1 MITKMINISKILCAG
16 IVSLSF
22 AAGLTSCKS
31 GDQDFPDFDY
41 QSCYFAKQYPVRT
54 VELGNDLYVDLT
66 LDNQHKIQIQ
76 AAMGGAY
83 SNRRDVTIEFAVEPS
98 LCDGLTFADGTDVTP
113 MPKEYYE
120 FLGENIVIPAGQP
133 VGGVEV
139 QLKDGFF
146 DHPLSVTNHFVIPL
160 RIKKATGVDTVL
172 ESKNFVLYAV
182 KYVNKYHGN
191 YIKNGNLQAAT
202 ADVTTKG
209 LKTSIMVYDGK
220 DSEGVSFPCELQL
233 NFDDNDA
240 CTVTALTE
248 GYTVTGSGRFVEN
261 DQTQLVGARHPNTIY
276 LKFSGTYEGF
286 KYQRNAKGEIVE
298 DGDGN
303 PIKIPVKFDF
313 SEDYVL
319 TLKTRGVKSENFK

>member
-22 AAGLTSCKS
+22 ASGLTSCKS

-83 SNRRDVTIEFAVEPS
+83 SNRRDITIEFDVEPS

-113 MPKEYYE
+113 MPKEYYDL
-120 FLGENIVIPAGQP
+120 LGDKIVIPAGQI

-182 KYVNKYHGN
+182 KYVNKYHAQ
-191 YIKNGNLQAAT
+191 YILNGDLQGAT
-202 ADVTTKG
+202 VDLTTKS
-209 LKTSIMVYDGK
+209 LNTSLFNYAAKDG
-220 DSEGVSFPCELQL
+220 SGVAHNCEIQL
-233 NFDDNDA
+233 NFDADDA
-240 CTVTALTE
+240 CTVTSNTP
-248 GYTVTGSGRFVEN
+248 GFTVQGTGRFVEA
-261 DQTQLVGARHPNTIY
+261 DETQLVGARHPDTIY
-276 LKFSGTYEGF
+276 LNFT
-286 KYQRNAKGEIVE
+286 
-298 DGDGN
+298 
-303 PIKIPVKFDF
+303 VKNETLGINVTE
-313 SEDYVL
+313 SYVL
-319 TLKTRGVKSENFK
+319 TVKTRGVISENFK

>member
-1 MITKMINISKILCAG
+1 MKTNNIKSLLLAG
-16 IVSLSF
+16 IVSCGL
-22 AAGLTSCKS
+22 ATGLTSCKS

-41 QSCYFAKQYPVRT
+41 QTCYFAKQYPVRT

-66 LDNQHKIQIQ
+66 GDNQHKIQIQ
-76 AAMGGAY
+76 ATMGGAY
-83 SNRRDVTIEFAVEPS
+83 SNPRDITIDFAVEPK
-98 LCDGLTFADGTDVTP
+98 LCEGLTFEDGTAVTL
-113 MPKEYYE
+113 MPENYYHI
-120 FLGENIVIPAGQP
+120 LGNNIVIPSGQP

-139 QLKDGFF
+139 QLEDAFF
-146 DHPLSVTNHFVIPL
+146 NDPLSVTNHYVIPVRML
-160 RIKKATGVDTVL
+160 KATGVDHIL
-172 ESKNFVLYAV
+172 EGKDFVLYAV

-191 YIKNGNLQAAT
+191 YIKNGNLHAAT

-209 LKTSIMVYDGK
+209 LKTSIMVYDSK

-276 LKFSGTYEGF
+276 LKFSGTFEGF
-286 KYQRNAKGEIVE
+286 KYQKNAKGEIVE

>member
-83 SNRRDVTIEFAVEPS
+83 SNRRDVTIDFSVKPA

-113 MPKEYYE
+113 MPKEYYDL
-120 FLGENIVIPAGQP
+120 LGDKIVIPAGQP

-139 QLKDGFF
+139 QLKDAFF
-146 DHPLSVTNHFVIPL
+146 DDPLAVTNHYVIPL
-160 RIKKATGVDTVL
+160 YIEQATGVDTVL
-172 ESKNFVLYAV
+172 ESKRFVLYAV
-182 KYVNKYHGN
+182 KYVNKYHAQYLLNNDLYG
-191 YIKNGNLQAAT
+191 AT
-202 ADVTTKG
+202 VDLTTKG
-209 LKTSIMVYDGK
+209 LNTSLFTYPAKDADGRTYN
-220 DSEGVSFPCELQL
+220 CEMQL
-233 NFDDNDA
+233 NFDDNGN
-240 CTVTALTE
+240 CTISSNTE
-248 GYTVTGSGRFVEN
+248 GCVVNGSGRFVEA
-261 DQTQLVGARHPNTIY
+261 DETQLVGSRHPDTIY
-276 LKFSGTYEGF
+276 LKFSGTYDGF
-286 KYQRNAKGEIVE
+286 RPDLDEKGNPKE
-298 DGDGN
+298 DGSGN
-303 PIKIPVKFDF
+303 PILIPVHIDF
-313 SEDYVL
+313 SEDYVM
-319 TLKTRGVKSENFK
+319 TMKTRGIKSENFM

>member
-66 LDNQHKIQIQ
+66 RDNQHKIQIQ
-76 AAMGGAY
+76 AVMGGAY
-83 SNRRDVTIEFAVEPS
+83 SNPRDITIEYEVVPS

-113 MPKEYYE
+113 MPQDFYE
-120 FLGENIVIPAGQP
+120 LLDEKIVIPAGQP

-139 QLKDGFF
+139 QLKDAFF
-146 DHPLSVTNHFVIPL
+146 NHPLSVTNHFVIPL
-160 RIKKATGVDTVL
+160 RIKQATGVDTVL

-182 KYVNKYHGN
+182 KYVNKYHAQ
-191 YIKNGNLQAAT
+191 YLINGDLYGAT
-202 ADVTTKG
+202 VNVTTKSLNTG
-209 LKTSIMVYDGK
+209 LFNYAAK
-220 DSEGVSFPCELQL
+220 DASGVAHNCEIQL
-233 NFDDNDA
+233 NFDANDA
-240 CTVTALTE
+240 CTVTSNTAGFTVE
-248 GYTVTGSGRFVEN
+248 GTGRFVEA
-261 DQTQLVGARHPNTIY
+261 DESQLVGARHPDTMY
-276 LKFSGTYEGF
+276 LKFTVKNETLGI
-286 KYQRNAKGEIVE
+286 NA
-298 DGDGN
+298 
-303 PIKIPVKFDF
+303 

-319 TLKTRGVKSENFK
+319 TVKTRGVKSENFM